1 MIEQK
6 NNFNEADEVSDEDLS
21 AASAFFDKLRRKQLS
36 KAIFAEY
43 TPCNPIPFLNGL
55 KQGCKDE
62 GTDYIQSDEAKR
74 ILFTILQQ
82 AYSVAFK
89 IDSFD
94 EFKRLKSTFKE

>member
-1 MIEQK
+1 MT
-6 NNFNEADEVSDEDLS
+6 EDSKTIQDVFGRL
-21 AASAFFDKLRRKQLS
+21 KRKELS
-36 KAIFAEY
+36 KGMFAEF

-55 KQGCKDE
+55 VEGCKVE
-62 GTDYIQSDEAKR
+62 GTDYIQTDEAKR

-82 AYSVAFK
+82 AYGTAFK